1 MLRAFLFPSLPY
13 VSAVIVVAILVGGC
27 QPRLAERHEY
37 FSSTSGLSNQVTTET
52 ERVLRYHQRLQAA
65 RRACLTTE
73 SGAALPETVSSD
85 KLVCAPQGRT
95 RAAYGSRANAY
106 QRWVEDGVR
115 RLPSPSQSASSISS
129 GG

>member
-1 MLRAFLFPSLPY
+1 MLRAFLFPSLPH
-13 VSAVIVVAILVGGC
+13 VSAVIMVAILVGGC

-37 FSSTSGLSNQVTTET
+37 FLSTSGLSSQVTTET
-52 ERVLRYHQRLQAA
+52 ERVLSHHQRLQAA
-65 RRACLTTE
+65 RRACLTTG
-73 SGAALPETVSSD
+73 SAAALSD
-85 KLVCAPQGRT
+85 SISPGKLVCAPQGRT

-115 RLPSPSQSASSISS
+115 QLPSSSQTASSIAS